1 MIGRLLDMVRRRG
14 VGIHPIASPASEYP
28 EVTFRE
34 YVEAYER
41 DPEVAAA
48 VDFLTHQVVG
58 PGFHTES
65 RDPEAK
71 RVVDEF
77 NRAVGLDS
85 ILLNVVRELILAGN
99 SFLRIVRSDGVM
111 AGLVRIKLTS
121 VSRARVDKESG
132 RPVSYIVVEDGVER
146 EVPGSEVIHF
156 AWNKLDSHVFGS
168 GLIRQ
173 LLEPKPINYRGRVI
187 YSDSVLRA
195 KWRMEWIM
203 TRILEKYV
211 SRSIYVF
218 KDVGDEELGE
228 KVIPKLNQ
236 LEPGQDF
243 VTNREVEIREV
254 KIDPRA
260 KFEAYIEYLHNQ
272 MLSGLRT
279 PVVKLFTTPGFTE
292 ASARAAVEAAEHHV
306 RAIQRYVKRVVES
319 EIFGRLL
326 EERGLDPE
334 SSGVKLNWGIP
345 ERPELR
351 FSDIHAAYVSGGI
364 TREEYRSILRR
375 LGWPLGPDGGQK
387 SG

>member
-1 MIGRLLDMVRRRG
+1 MNVEELFNAVEERLKEIAESVEG
-14 VGIHPIASPASEYP
+14 VKQVSVAETKSFHSPR
-28 EVTFRE
+28 VFVWIRE
-34 YVEAYER
+34 
-41 DPEVAAA
+41 
-48 VDFLTHQVVG
+48 G
-58 PGFHTES
+58 ES
-65 RDPEAK
+65 RDSTITGRRRIHRWRFEY
-71 RVVDEF
+71 VVDVLHPDPQKAYME
-77 NRAVGLDS
+77 VK
-85 ILLNVVRELILAGN
+85 
-99 SFLRIVRSDGVM
+99 RIHWSLYEKLMQDRTLG
-111 AGLVRIKLTS
+111 GLVL
-121 VSRARVDKESG
+121 RVDPSSEFM
-132 RPVSYIVVEDGVER
+132 R
-146 EVPGSEVIHF
+146 EELPADEVIHF
-156 AWNKLDSHVFGS
+156 SWNKMDSQVFGS

-173 LLEPKPINYRGRVI
+173 LLEPKPVNYRGRTI

-195 KWRMEWIM
+195 KWRMEWVM
-203 TRILEKYV
+203 MRVLEKYV
-211 SRSIYVF
+211 SRSVYIF

-254 KIDPRA
+254 KVDPRA

-272 MLSGLRT
+272 LLSGLRT

-319 EIFGRLL
+319 EIFGRVLA
-326 EERGLDPE
+326 ERGFA
-334 SSGVKLNWGIP
+334 SGEVRLNWGMP

-375 LGWPLGPDGGQK
+375 LGWPLEPDGGQK